1 MCIFLLFFYYY
12 KFKSDCCESTSA
24 SCYRYL
30 IKLVLTYYPRVLSS
44 KMNNYRGQVYVIIM
58 FVSSLQTFIILGVCK
73 CIKPPIVLR
82 GVPQCQLR
90 LFKIH
95 NISWKPNTGK
105 IPKTV
110 YSSQY
115 YPLLHCRRGVRRLFG
130 YDITGSSYRS
140 TVKLTC
146 RWSSLE
152 GWLLAAVWPMQSL
165 VEQGYLLSSL
175 YLLESALQLDNW
187 LFWVLM
193 IQLTRQKAKDFL
205 TL

>member
-1 MCIFLLFFYYY
+1 MIHEHPKFFFASLIDPKSSSLALFRSCICSIFFFSKTLHNITLVVNDLQICVYFFLFFYYY

-30 IKLVLTYYPRVLSS
+30 IKPVLTYYPRVLSS

-73 CIKPPIVLR
+73 CIKPPVVLH

-90 LFKIH
+90 LLKIH
-95 NISWKPNTGK
+95 NISWKPNTQEK
-105 IPKTV
+105 YKKPI

-115 YPLLHCRRGVRRLFG
+115 HPLLHCRRGVRRLFG
-130 YDITGSSYRS
+130 QDITGSSYRS

-146 RWSSLE
+146 R
-152 GWLLAAVWPMQSL
+152 
-165 VEQGYLLSSL
+165 
-175 YLLESALQLDNW
+175 
-187 LFWVLM
+187 
-193 IQLTRQKAKDFL
+193 
-205 TL
+205 